1 MRGFALIL
9 ILCMIFSCTEKKQKE
24 TPQELESIQ
33 MEYLK
38 LGGEV
43 SNLAQSELLKNVS
56 QAMKKGGPGYAIEF
70 CNLKAMPLMDSL
82 SKLYNCQI
90 KRISTKYRNPIDM
103 PQAGKAIEQLN
114 HYQNTFENGETLE
127 PIVHFFEDRIE
138 YYKPIMM
145 NKGACLK
152 CHGDSGKHITKETL
166 KKIDKL
172 YPNDLATGY
181 ALKDFRG
188 AWKITFS
195 K

>member
-1 MRGFALIL
+1 MRLFTLIL
-9 ILCMIFSCTEKKQKE
+9 ILCLMISCSEKKQKA
-24 TPQELESIQ
+24 TPQEPDSIQ
-33 MEYLK
+33 QEYLK
-38 LGGEV
+38 MGGDV
-43 SNLAQSELLKNVS
+43 SKQAQGVLLKNVS

-70 CNLKAMPLMDSL
+70 CNINALPLMDSL

-90 KRISTKYRNPIDM
+90 KRIATKYRNPVDK
-103 PQAGKAIEQLN
+103 PQTGKEIEQLN
-114 HYQNTFENGETLE
+114 QYQKTFEKGETLE